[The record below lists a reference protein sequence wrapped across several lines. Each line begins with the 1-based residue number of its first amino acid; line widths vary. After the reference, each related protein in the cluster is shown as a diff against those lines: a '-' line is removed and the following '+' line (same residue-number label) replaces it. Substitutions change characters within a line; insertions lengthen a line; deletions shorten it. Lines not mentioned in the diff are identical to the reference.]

1 MALDM
6 NGSEIE
12 ITCENCGSTTR
23 KDLGWVKDHSEY
35 ECGCG
40 TMIAVD
46 ASKFRKELVDAESEL
61 DGSAGLLAKL
71 GK

>member
-1 MALDM
+1 M
-6 NGSEIE
+6 NDTEIE

-23 KDLGWVKDHSEY
+23 KDLAWVKDHSEY

-46 ASKFRKELVDAESEL
+46 ASKFRRDLVDAESEL